1 MALMGRMMSE
11 PLLISS
17 LLKHAE
23 RHSGETEIV
32 SKRVEGDLHRSNWR
46 EVALRSRQLAQ
57 AFARLGLAAGDR
69 VGTLAWNGYRHLEI
83 YYGASGSGL
92 VCHTIN
98 PRLFPEQI
106 VWIANDASDR
116 VLCFDATFLPL
127 VEKIAPLLKTV
138 QHFVLMTDQA
148 HMPATTSIPKQ
159 LCFDELLT

>member
-23 RHSGETEIV
+23 RHSGDTEIV

-46 EVALRSRQLAQ
+46 EVALRSRQAAQ
-57 AFARLGLAAGDR
+57 AFARLGCQPGDR
-69 VGTLAWNGYRHLEI
+69 IGTLAWNGHRHLEI

-98 PRLFPEQI
+98 PRLFP
-106 VWIANDASDR
+106 
-116 VLCFDATFLPL
+116 
-127 VEKIAPLLKTV
+127 
-138 QHFVLMTDQA
+138 
-148 HMPATTSIPKQ
+148 
-159 LCFDELLT
+159 